1 MIKRVC
7 DICNEELSAKNTNL
21 YIGRLFTYSSIYGI
35 VDDDRISKYD
45 ICEKCLCKIIPHWDS
60 WEERLENEYVK
71 EHSGMRVSPDIW
83 ESYWGSWA
91 R

>member
-21 YIGRLFTYSSIYGI
+21 YIGRIFIYNSIYGI
-35 VDDDRISKYD
+35 CDEDRLSKYD
-45 ICEKCLCKIIPHWDS
+45 ICEKCLRGIIPHWKS
-60 WEERLENEYVK
+60 WEERLKMDYVK
-71 EHSGMRVSPDIW
+71 KRGGMRVSPDIW
-83 ESYWGSWA
+83 ETYWGVWA